1 MSKPST
7 SGRWTGFFRRLR
19 IFGLCLAVSALVLSV
34 TPIGRQ
40 MYALACY
47 ELGFNDRR
55 EEAELLE
62 VHVIDVGKADAILIR
77 SGGRAALIDA
87 GKPDAADTVADY
99 LLRHSV
105 TAIDYLI
112 MSHPDSDH
120 IGGMPGVLGEIDAGA
135 FVRADTRYSGGG
147 SSFQALADTL
157 KRKGI
162 ETMALEPGGSFA
174 LGQAVFTA
182 LGPVGSFEDPN
193 NSSLVL
199 RMDCGGFSALFCG
212 DMEYEAEQALILSGR
227 NVDVDLLKVGHHG
240 SNTSS
245 SMQFLWE
252 VSPEYAAVSTAL
264 DRNLLPKDEV
274 LERLE
279 NAGAQ
284 MYRTD
289 TDGNIVFIYDGNN
302 VRVRLD
308 KEERTDYETVEHRP
322 F

>member
-1 MSKPST
+1 M
-7 SGRWTGFFRRLR
+7 
-19 IFGLCLAVSALVLSV
+19 
-34 TPIGRQ
+34 
-40 MYALACY
+40 
-47 ELGFNDRR
+47 
-55 EEAELLE
+55 
-62 VHVIDVGKADAILIR
+62 
-77 SGGRAALIDA
+77 
-87 GKPDAADTVADY
+87 
-99 LLRHSV
+99 
-105 TAIDYLI
+105 
-112 MSHPDSDH
+112 
-120 IGGMPGVLGEIDAGA
+120 
-135 FVRADTRYSGGG
+135 
-147 SSFQALADTL
+147 DTL

-162 ETMALEPGGSFA
+162 ETMALEPGGSFT

-212 DMEYEAEQALILSGR
+212 DMEYEAEQALILSGQD
-227 NVDVDLLKVGHHG
+227 VDVDLLKVGHHG
-240 SNTSS
+240 SDTSS
-245 SMQFLWE
+245 SMRFLWE

-284 MYRTD
+284 IYRTD